1 MRTQHKRS
9 HIPATLLGAVAFFIV
24 SFYASAQDVLPQAAP
39 SFKGTVNDS
48 KPNVPKAVR
57 APRVQL
63 AQLDRRGEDGIDT
76 IQLSEPIIATTA
88 SYYWYR
94 PATIVSA
101 RRSRLRHVY
110 LISPEPPARH
120 SVEKWWCCLYL
131 GVGY

>member
-1 MRTQHKRS
+1 MKRQRKRS
-9 HIPATLLGAVAFFIV
+9 HILWTLLGAVAFFII
-24 SFYASAQDVLPQAAP
+24 SFSVSAQDAPPRAAS
-39 SFKGTVNDS
+39 SFNGKAVRTLNDS
-48 KPNVPKAVR
+48 EPDVPKAVQ
-57 APRVQL
+57 APS
-63 AQLDRRGEDGIDT
+63 RRGADGIDT